1 LRKQTQGVVKVQFL
15 VDTLG
20 RVSDA
25 TILADPGDGLGEEA
39 LRMIRE
45 SGRWMPAMR
54 QGRKVRYRHI
64 QAITFRLE

>member
-1 LRKQTQGVVKVQFL
+1 MQFL

-25 TILADPGDGLGEEA
+25 MILSDPGDGLGEEA